1 MYENENKV
9 FNKTVINWYPGHM
22 AKTKREITSIISN
35 IDVVINVID
44 SRIPYS
50 SMIPDL
56 ARITRDKQNII
67 VFNKYD
73 LCDKDET
80 AKWIEK
86 YNKKGYITVTCDSKN
101 TNDYKKIIEEVT
113 KLMKSINEKRKN
125 KGLLPKKAKCLI
137 VGVPNVGKS
146 TLINK
151 LVGKNIVGVGN
162 KPGVTKSLTTL
173 RINDTIDLVDS
184 PGILWPKFENNL
196 VAYNL
201 ASMTIIKE
209 EVITIEEVAIH
220 ILKMLDKYYPDIL
233 KQEFGIDYY
242 SDDEIEECFTK
253 ISKKKNIPIKGEV
266 DYEKV
271 SLIIINSI
279 KQEKV
284 KNITFDRSEDY
295 D

>member
-1 MYENENKV
+1 MNYENL
-9 FNKTVINWYPGHM
+9 NKTNINWYPGHM
-22 AKTKREITSIISN
+22 AKTKKEITNIISN

-44 SRIPYS
+44 SRVPYS

-56 ARITRDKQNII
+56 AKITREKQNII

-73 LCDKDET
+73 LCDKEET

-86 YNKKGYITVTCDSKN
+86 YNKEGYITVTCDSKN
-101 TNDYKKIIEEVT
+101 TNDYKKIIEEVS

-151 LVGKNIVGVGN
+151 LVGKNIAGVGN
-162 KPGVTKSLTTL
+162 KPGVTKNLTTL
-173 RINDTIDLVDS
+173 RINDNMDLVDS
-184 PGILWPKFENNL
+184 PGILWPKFENNM

-209 EVITIEEVAIH
+209 EVITIEEVACH
-220 ILKMLDKYYPDIL
+220 ILRMLDKYYKDIL
-233 KQEFGIDYY
+233 KQEFEIEYY
-242 SDDEIEECFTK
+242 NDDAVEECFTK
-253 ISKKKNIPIKGEV
+253 ISKKKNIPVNGEV
-266 DYEKV
+266 DYERV

-284 KNITFDRSEDY
+284 KNITFDRAKDY
-295 D
+295 E

>member
-1 MYENENKV
+1 MMDKNNNQEV
-9 FNKTVINWYPGHM
+9 FHKTSINWYPGHM
-22 AKTKREITSIISN
+22 AKTKREITNIISN

-56 ARITRDKQNII
+56 AKITRDKQNII

-80 AKWIEK
+80 GKWIEK
-86 YNKKGYITVTCDSKN
+86 YNKEGYITVTCDSKN

-113 KLMKSINEKRKN
+113 KLMKSVNEKRKN

-162 KPGVTKSLTTL
+162 KPGVTKNLTTL

-184 PGILWPKFENNL
+184 PGILWPKF
-196 VAYNL
+196 
-201 ASMTIIKE
+201 
-209 EVITIEEVAIH
+209 
-220 ILKMLDKYYPDIL
+220 
-233 KQEFGIDYY
+233 
-242 SDDEIEECFTK
+242 
-253 ISKKKNIPIKGEV
+253 
-266 DYEKV
+266 
-271 SLIIINSI
+271 
-279 KQEKV
+279 
-284 KNITFDRSEDY
+284 
-295 D
+295 